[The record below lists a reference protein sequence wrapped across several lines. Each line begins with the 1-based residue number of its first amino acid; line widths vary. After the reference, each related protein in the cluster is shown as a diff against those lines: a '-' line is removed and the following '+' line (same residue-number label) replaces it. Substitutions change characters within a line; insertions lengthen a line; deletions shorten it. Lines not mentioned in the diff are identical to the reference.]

1 MPSCMICVLTVVV
14 VIEVVSAAFSNGF
27 DTAFMQ
33 STARSS
39 GKLTWF
45 GPKPA
50 SNKSR
55 GGHERSLKKRE
66 CSASTPSQ
74 RISNVA
80 RQSLNRVSMSASP
93 PHIIIAGAPAS
104 GKGTQCAMIKK
115 QYGVVHL
122 STGA

>member
-14 VIEVVSAAFSNGF
+14 VLKVVSAAFSNGF
-27 DTAFMQ
+27 DTAFMK

-45 GPKPA
+45 GPKTA
-50 SNKSR
+50 SSR
-55 GGHERSLKKRE
+55 SLGGHERSLKERK

-80 RQSLNRVSMSASP
+80 RDSLNTVSMSASA

-104 GKGTQCAMIKK
+104 GKGTQCAMIKE